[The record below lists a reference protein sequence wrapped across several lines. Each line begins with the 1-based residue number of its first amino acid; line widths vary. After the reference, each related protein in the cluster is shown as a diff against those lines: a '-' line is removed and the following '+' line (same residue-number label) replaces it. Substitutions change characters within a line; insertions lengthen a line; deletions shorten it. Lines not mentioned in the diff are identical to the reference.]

1 MLENQFVDTVTPSFE
16 EYRQQTS
23 HGIALPS
30 DKNDTYKEWLSL
42 YAPNAFQTAMMNY
55 QNEYNQP
62 LNQMLRWQKAGL
74 NPYAFQMSDS
84 ASGSQGAAP
93 HALSSAPERMK
104 ARTDSLAKGVNSM
117 FEAFGVAKELYDYM
131 QYGRKEHFYNVGAAN
146 FRSELLRAQ
155 SEAAYNE
162 LAWSR
167 YWNLGVDSQEQDH
180 GLNVSQSPR
189 ARYMENSTQRL
200 ESQIKQLDYMV
211 DFLYPSQVEANEARA
226 ALLEYQKEI
235 ASGRNDAVLNINTGN
250 PTRDAILKMLCYLLM
265 DNVPSVGIRLK

>member
-1 MLENQFVDTVTPSFE
+1 MYENQFVDTVTPSFE
-16 EYRQQTS
+16 EYEQQTS
-23 HGIALPS
+23 HGIELPS

-42 YAPNAFQTAMMNY
+42 YAPNAFQAAMLNY
-55 QNEYNQP
+55 QNEYNKP
-62 LNQMLRWQKAGL
+62 LNQMLRWQDAGL

-131 QYGRKEHFYNVGAAN
+131 QYGRKEHFYNVGTAENRASITQAQADAAW
-146 FRSELLRAQ
+146 ADM
-155 SEAAYNE
+155 
-162 LAWSR
+162 AWQM
-167 YWNLGVDSQEQDH
+167 YWNYGRDSQDPAT
-180 GLNVSQSPR
+180 GYSVSESPR

>member
-1 MLENQFVDTVTPSFE
+1 MLENQFVDNVTPSFE
-16 EYRQQTS
+16 EYQNQTS

-42 YAPNAFQTAMMNY
+42 YAPNAFQAAMMNY
-55 QNEYNQP
+55 QNEYNLP
-62 LNQMLRWQKAGL
+62 INQMLRWQQAGL

-131 QYGRKEHFYNVGAAN
+131 QYGRKEHFYNVGSAN
-146 FRSELLRAQ
+146 YRSELLRAQ
-155 SEAAYNE
+155 ADAAANE
-162 LAWSR
+162 LAWSN
-167 YWNLGVDSQEQDH
+167 YWNLGVDSQEQTH
-180 GLNVSQSPR
+180 GLNVSESPR

-226 ALLEYQKEI
+226 ALVEYQKEI
-235 ASGRNDAVLNINTGN
+235 ASGRNDAVLSINTGN

>member
-16 EYRQQTS
+16 EYKQQTS

-62 LNQMLRWQKAGL
+62 INQMMRWQKAGL
-74 NPYAFQMSDS
+74 NPYSFQMSDS

-131 QYGRKEHFYNVGAAN
+131 QYGRKEHFYNVGSAN
-146 FRSELLRAQ
+146 YRSELLRAQ
-155 SEAAYNE
+155 ADAAYNE
-162 LAWSR
+162 LAWSK
-167 YWNLGVDSQEQDH
+167 YWNLGVDSQEQTH
-180 GLNVSQSPR
+180 GLNVSESPR

-226 ALLEYQKEI
+226 ALVEYQKEI